1 MAQGWAPLPLC
12 WVQSFP
18 HHMVGMGSKANPW
31 DVRVLQ
37 ERWEDLIL
45 PQVPSYLLEKGPKA
59 PGTAVPGSSRETHT
73 GTDV

>member
-1 MAQGWAPLPLC
+1 MAQGWAPLPLR

-45 PQVPSYLLEKGPKA
+45 PQVPSYLLEK
-59 PGTAVPGSSRETHT
+59 
-73 GTDV
+73 